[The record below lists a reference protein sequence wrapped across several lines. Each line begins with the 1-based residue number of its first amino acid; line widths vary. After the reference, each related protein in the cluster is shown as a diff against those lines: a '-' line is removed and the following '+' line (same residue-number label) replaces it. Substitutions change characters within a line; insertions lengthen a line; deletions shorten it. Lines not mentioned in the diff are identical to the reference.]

1 MIKVTTSLVK
11 DVYNFVENL
20 LGTHAE
26 GLYISEDAVYGDD
39 ELEYTPI
46 CTNFS
51 EQSYFVME
59 EEETKDFSLAAGIT
73 KLVII
78 PTNRSYVIKIP
89 FSGLY
94 RLTNLHHDESDKI
107 DYATSTF
114 TQISGVDGDV
124 CYEENEVCENF
135 NEDTCSIIAE
145 NIYVTNF
152 NDIPVYIQEKI
163 DHTVSLEGYGNAE
176 EKCAELGAL
185 PAEIKIAKY
194 LYYKKYYNRFP
205 LHYLHLLLKKYG
217 ICRTMCLYEEIDD
230 NIYDLHRGNYGLSR
244 EGMPILIDI
253 GGYDS
258 ERWSENYQGEYV

>member
-1 MIKVTTSLVK
+1 MIKVTASLVK
-11 DVYNFVENL
+11 DVYNFVEEL
-20 LGTHAE
+20 LGDHAE
-26 GLYISEDAVYGDD
+26 GLYISEDVVYGDD

-46 CTNFS
+46 CTNFDD
-51 EQSYFVME
+51 QSYIILNE
-59 EEETKDFSLAAGIT
+59 SENKEFSLATGIT

-78 PTNRSYVIKIP
+78 PNHRPYVIKIP

-94 RLTNLHHDESDKI
+94 RLTNLHYNIIDEI
-107 DYATSTF
+107 DPINSTF

-145 NIYVTNF
+145 NIYVTNL
-152 NDIPVYIQEKI
+152 NGIPIYIQEKI
-163 DHTVSLEGYGNAE
+163 DHTVNLECYGDAE

-185 PAEIKIAKY
+185 PAEVKIAKY
-194 LYYKKYYNRFP
+194 LYYKKYYNHFP

-217 ICRTMCLYEEIDD
+217 IRRTMYLYEEIED
-230 NIYDLHRGNYGLSR
+230 NINDLHRGNYGLSR

-258 ERWSENYQGEYV
+258 GRWSQDY